1 VAPYHA
7 ITLGVIIHYMKMAP
21 GSNIQMRLLEAE
33 ALAPLPVDSS
43 HYVAVLQNKTGELSA
58 LRHASDQVWER
69 MTPLLEFVGPKTA
82 KNPLTATSVDGWV
95 KRAND
100 ALGCRPLYIDILRL
114 DPSTSVQHKN
124 GVSMPVLDYIYGAA
138 RTRRMRFVPV
148 LRVSEATEDR
158 VESVQAAV
166 ASDGHGVGLRYRILE
181 VLPPPGR
188 THRAV
193 LEAQLESLKQTPQ
206 DCDLLIDLEYIDE
219 DRDIDANL
227 LAGHL
232 AMMLAVGAW
241 RSVVILGTSIPKM
254 MGAIKEGTVGTIP
267 RREWELWL
275 ELRLLGMDRLPAFGD
290 YAVQHPHPPYD
301 ATGGAQGRAN
311 IRYTAARETVVARG
325 VGPITQ
331 QEGNEHY
338 QALCRQIVD
347 RPEFAGRDYS
357 WGDETIQDCADEL
370 VEPGSRNAWRGAGT
384 SHHIQ
389 LVTDGLRPGVSAS

>member
-1 VAPYHA
+1 
-7 ITLGVIIHYMKMAP
+7 MKMSP

-69 MTPLLEFVGPKTA
+69 LTPLLEFVGPKTA

-124 GVSMPVLDYIYGAA
+124 GVSTPVLDYIYGAA
-138 RTRRMRFVPV
+138 RKRRMRFVPV
-148 LRVSEATEDR
+148 LRVSEATENQ
-158 VESVQAAV
+158 VKSVQAAV
-166 ASDGHGVGLRYRILE
+166 ASDGHGLGLRYRILE
-181 VLPPPGR
+181 VLPPPGL

-232 AMMLAVGAW
+232 AMMSAVGDW

-267 RREWELWL
+267 RREWELA
-275 ELRLLGMDRLPAFGD
+275 R
-290 YAVQHPHPPYD
+290 
-301 ATGGAQGRAN
+301 
-311 IRYTAARETVVARG
+311 TAVARNG
-325 VGPITQ
+325 S
-331 QEGNEHY
+331 
-338 QALCRQIVD
+338 A
-347 RPEFAGRDYS
+347 AGIR
-357 WGDETIQDCADEL
+357 
-370 VEPGSRNAWRGAGT
+370 
-384 SHHIQ
+384 
-389 LVTDGLRPGVSAS
+389 GLRRAASAPTIRRDRWRPRQSQHQVHVVLVHRTISSWSRMGCGREYLRPKAPRRDTGVRSVAI